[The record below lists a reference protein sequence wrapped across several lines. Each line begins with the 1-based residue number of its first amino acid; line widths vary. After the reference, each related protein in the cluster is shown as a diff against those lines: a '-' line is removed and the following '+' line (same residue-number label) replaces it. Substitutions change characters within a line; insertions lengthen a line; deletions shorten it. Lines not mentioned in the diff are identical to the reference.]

1 MFAQE
6 NRGCA
11 TARPPRFFAPISGSG
26 SWTSADATKE
36 VRLGRGLRMTGPA
49 ARVPS
54 DEELRWITE
63 RAVAEI
69 IPQEEFVA
77 ALRSG
82 RALRLK
88 MGFDPSAPDLTL
100 GHAVGLRK
108 LRQLQ
113 DLGHTV
119 VVIVGDWTARIGD
132 PSGQSR
138 TRPMLTAEQVRE
150 NAETYLRQFSKIVD
164 RELTEIRW
172 QSEWFD
178 EFTLTTVVNLAAK
191 FTVAQ
196 MLERGDFAERFA
208 AHRPIGIHELFY
220 PLLQAYDSVA
230 VQSDVEFG
238 GTDQTF
244 NLLVG
249 RELQPEFGQ
258 KPQSVFTVPL
268 LVGTDGVKMSK
279 SQGNY
284 VALDEPP
291 HEMYGKLMSITDPLI
306 GDYFELLTDLP
317 DDDVAPIRDAVAKG
331 GAGARDAKMRL
342 AREIVGQYHGKQAAE
357 AAEAEFR
364 RVFSEGETPDAPT
377 EFAVQFNGA
386 AEVEI
391 DLSEALVQSGIAS
404 SNSDVRRL
412 VSQGAVE
419 VDGKRV
425 RETRLEV
432 RRDAVIRVGKHR
444 FLRIVD
450 ASAS

>member
-1 MFAQE
+1 
-6 NRGCA
+6 
-11 TARPPRFFAPISGSG
+11 
-26 SWTSADATKE
+26 
-36 VRLGRGLRMTGPA
+36 
-49 ARVPS
+49 
-54 DEELRWITE
+54 
-63 RAVAEI
+63 
-69 IPQEEFVA
+69 
-77 ALRSG
+77 
-82 RALRLK
+82 

-113 DLGHTV
+113 DLGHTI

-132 PSGQSR
+132 PSGQSK
-138 TRPMLTAEQVRE
+138 TRPMLTADQVKA
-150 NAETYLRQFSKIVD
+150 NAETYLRQFSKSVD

-208 AHRPIGIHELFY
+208 GQKPIGIHELFY

-230 VQSDVEFG
+230 VQADVEFG

-249 RELQPEFGQ
+249 RQLQPEFGQ
-258 KPQSVFTVPL
+258 KPQAIFTVPL

-291 HEMYGKLMSITDPLI
+291 GEMFGKLMSITDLLV
-306 GDYFELLTDLP
+306 GDYLELLTDVP
-317 DDDVAPIRDAVAKG
+317 DDDLEAIRRSVAEGGVA
-331 GAGARDAKMRL
+331 ARDAKMRL
-342 AREIVGQYHGKQAAE
+342 AREIVSQFHGAE
-357 AAEAEFR
+357 AAEEAEEEFR
-364 RVFSEGETPDAPT
+364 RVFSKREAP
-377 EFAVQFNGA
+377 EEARNLPVAFNGA
-386 AEVEI
+386 ASVEI
-391 DLSEALVQSGIAS
+391 DLTEALVSTQIAS
-404 SNSDVRRL
+404 SKSEVRRL

-419 VDGKRV
+419 ANGVPVEDIRITV
-425 RETRLEV
+425 RRETM
-432 RRDAVIRVGKHR
+432 IRVGKHR
-444 FLRIVD
+444 FVRIVD
-450 ASAS
+450 SEKSPPAER